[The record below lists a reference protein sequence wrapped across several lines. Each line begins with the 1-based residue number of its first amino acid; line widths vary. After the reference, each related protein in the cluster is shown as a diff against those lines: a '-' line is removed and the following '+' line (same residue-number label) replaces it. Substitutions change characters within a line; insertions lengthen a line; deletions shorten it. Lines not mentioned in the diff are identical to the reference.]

1 MSYGVLKHQPR
12 QSVLTVTA
20 ACSVIIK
27 FEKILFKK
35 HQNGCSFKFFIP
47 FAPSGNPMFGYV
59 SADRADGLVFLR
71 EWHVTPHLFVFLSEP
86 RRHLMCRCERVGTGC
101 RICCS
106 FLTML
111 LFLAYLLSLANRGSA
126 LTQTAAV
133 CVRSQDNAGTYGW
146 NMLSFFPPT
155 LQKCNTARHTSQ
167 VSHAV
172 GHGGLVSM
180 IGCSVRT
187 STAHRETKQNAS
199 RVISKGATGDIR
211 LIRLHGKKT
220 NSALCRTSGVMTSRK

>member
-1 MSYGVLKHQPR
+1 
-12 QSVLTVTA
+12 
-20 ACSVIIK
+20 
-27 FEKILFKK
+27 
-35 HQNGCSFKFFIP
+35 
-47 FAPSGNPMFGYV
+47 MFGYV

-111 LFLAYLLSLANRGSA
+111 LFLAYLLSLASRGSA
-126 LTQTAAV
+126 LIQTAAV

-146 NMLSFFPPT
+146 NTLSFSPT
-155 LQKCNTARHTSQ
+155 LQKCNTTRHMSQ

-172 GHGGLVSM
+172 GHGGLVLM
-180 IGCSVRT
+180 IGCSVRM

-199 RVISKGATGDIR
+199 HVILKGATCEIH
-211 LIRLHGKKT
+211 LIRLHGKNKFCFVQ
-220 NSALCRTSGVMTSRK
+220 NQRRHDI